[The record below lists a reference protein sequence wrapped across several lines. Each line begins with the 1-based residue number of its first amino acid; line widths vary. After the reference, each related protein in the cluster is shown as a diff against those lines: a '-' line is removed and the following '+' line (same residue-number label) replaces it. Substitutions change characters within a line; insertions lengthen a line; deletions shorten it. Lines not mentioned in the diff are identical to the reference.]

1 MFCSRD
7 SFSLWFTLQ
16 SHLLKMPKMHHASH
30 QLLRDFWLFSSPFTN
45 GTVITMFENYSKKS
59 HFLQLCERSELLN
72 FPKNIWIFLKWDIFG
87 FSNTV
92 HVCTFCAK
100 VEKSFASEK
109 KVLNFCKVFFLLIF
123 LQVRELVFRAMA
135 TCLAISLVGMSQIQV
150 LVLLLLLCQWA
161 KKKAL
166 TLVDHLKRR
175 KRCLQDLPISFTFRY
190 LTLGNILSLFVRHG
204 G

>member
-1 MFCSRD
+1 MQ
-7 SFSLWFTLQ
+7 FSTTL
-16 SHLLKMPKMHHASH
+16 
-30 QLLRDFWLFSSPFTN
+30 
-45 GTVITMFENYSKKS
+45 
-59 HFLQLCERSELLN
+59 
-72 FPKNIWIFLKWDIFG
+72 
-87 FSNTV
+87 

-109 KVLNFCKVFFLLIF
+109 KLVNFAKSFLLIF

-150 LVLLLLLCQWA
+150 PLLLLLLLCQWA
-161 KKKAL
+161 KKEAL

-190 LTLGNILSLFVRHG
+190 LTLGNILSLFVQQCLKITQKSRIPSSKLSFLNHFTSLWDHFQDILG
-204 G
+204 QFKDHFLSILRPFLDHFEPFLAYLTKYNILTLPSKIENETFFGDFYTQCSV